1 MSRFIVIVREAT
13 VYIMIEKQ
21 LIIVTSVEPVR
32 IVPDGIVFLAS
43 DGNRHEFGED
53 LYLHYMPPSTNC
65 MVWRKKQ

>member
-1 MSRFIVIVREAT
+1 
-13 VYIMIEKQ
+13 MIEKQ

-32 IVPDGIVFLAS
+32 IVPDGIVFFAS